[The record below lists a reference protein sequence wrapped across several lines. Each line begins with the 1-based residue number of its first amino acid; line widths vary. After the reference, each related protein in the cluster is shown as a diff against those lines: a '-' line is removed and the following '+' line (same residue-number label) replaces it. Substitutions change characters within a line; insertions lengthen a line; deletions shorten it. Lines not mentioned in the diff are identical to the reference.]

1 MALEYDYPLFRPP
14 AEANNI
20 ILQVTLGCSYNN
32 CSFCSMYKTKE
43 YSVKSLD
50 EVKSDIETLS
60 SLYPN
65 ATKVFLAD
73 GDALALSSEHLVKIL
88 QLLKENFPK
97 LRRVSLYAS
106 TQNIQ
111 AKTLQEL
118 ELLKANKLNLIYY
131 GIESGSQTVLKKIT
145 KGVNQIQIID
155 SLNLASDAGLKISV
169 TVILGIGGKE
179 YSKEHIEQTAEII
192 NATRVNYLSTLQLG
206 LEEDAK
212 ENFYKYFHDFKE
224 LEDEEILKEQ
234 KKFLELLN
242 PSNKIIFRS
251 NHASNALHLEGTLPR
266 DTQRL
271 IAEVVMSLEIGEAS
285 FVPRKYRGF

>member
-14 AEANNI
+14 AEANSI
-20 ILQVTLGCSYNN
+20 IPQVTLGCSYNN

-43 YSVKSLD
+43 YSVKSLE

-73 GDALALSSEHLVKIL
+73 GDALALSNEHLIKIL

-145 KGVNQIQIID
+145 KGWSGLLD
-155 SLNLASDAGLKISV
+155 LDLASKVSCSKPYKWNSLKTWNKKKGYI
-169 TVILGIGGKE
+169 KN
-179 YSKEHIEQTAEII
+179 K
-192 NATRVNYLSTLQLG
+192 
-206 LEEDAK
+206 K
-212 ENFYKYFHDFKE
+212 KKY
-224 LEDEEILKEQ
+224 
-234 KKFLELLN
+234 
-242 PSNKIIFRS
+242 KIIAIDYGIKKNILRCFS
-251 NHASNALHLEGTLPR
+251 DLHCKVKIVP
-266 DTQRL
+266 
-271 IAEVVMSLEIGEAS
+271 AETSSQKILNKKPDGIS
-285 FVPRKYRGF
+285 

>member
-155 SLNLASDAGLKISV
+155 SLNLASDAGLKISA

-212 ENFYKYFHDFKE
+212 ENFYKHFHDFKE

-271 IAEVVMSLEIGEAS
+271 IAEVGMSLEIGEAS